1 MHNKARCLTV
11 DKSGCRW
18 STIRRRRSRLVGLNP
33 SANPSAEG
41 TLHLQLANL
50 LVNLVDLDVLGLL
63 FRLLIRPKNI
73 RKTFYQDYS
82 PIVYLTSVYFEPAG
96 QSGDSLFPKKA
107 AKTTFSLR
115 AGPCFLRFCFMFC
128 PFIFAILGVGVHQ
141 LQFN

>member
-18 STIRRRRSRLVGLNP
+18 STIRRRGSRLVGLNP

-63 FRLLIRPKNI
+63 FRLLVRPKKPT
-73 RKTFYQDYS
+73 RTFYQDYS

-115 AGPCFLRFCFMFC
+115 AGPCFFTFLFHVLLLY
-128 PFIFAILGVGVHQ
+128 FAILGVGVQ
-141 LQFN
+141 R

>member
-18 STIRRRRSRLVGLNP
+18 STIRRRGSRLVGLNP

-63 FRLLIRPKNI
+63 FRLLVRPKNP

-96 QSGDSLFPKKA
+96 QSGDSLFPQEVGQDHFRFESWA
-107 AKTTFSLR
+107 VFLTFLFHVLLLYR
-115 AGPCFLRFCFMFC
+115 
-128 PFIFAILGVGVHQ
+128 
-141 LQFN
+141 